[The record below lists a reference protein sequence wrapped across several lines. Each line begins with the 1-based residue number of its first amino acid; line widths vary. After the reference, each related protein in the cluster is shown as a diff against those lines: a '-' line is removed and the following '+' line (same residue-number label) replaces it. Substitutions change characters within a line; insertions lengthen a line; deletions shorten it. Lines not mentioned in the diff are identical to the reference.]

1 MLSDFPN
8 VFEKLIY
15 AQINKFMEPKLSK
28 YLAGFRPKHNTRHA
42 LLKIIET
49 WHDMLNKDN
58 KVGPII
64 MDLSIVFDKLNSNLL
79 F

>member
-1 MLSDFPN
+1 
-8 VFEKLIY
+8 
-15 AQINKFMEPKLSK
+15 MEPKLSK
-28 YLAGFRPKHNTRHA
+28 YLAGFRPKHA

-49 WHDMLNKDN
+49 WRDMLNKDN

>member
-1 MLSDFPN
+1 
-8 VFEKLIY
+8 
-15 AQINKFMEPKLSK
+15 MEPKLSK
-28 YLAGFRPKHNTRHA
+28 YLAGFRPKNNTRHA

-49 WHDMLNKDN
+49 WRDMLNKDN

-64 MDLSIVFDKLNSNLL
+64 MDHSIVFDKLNSNLL